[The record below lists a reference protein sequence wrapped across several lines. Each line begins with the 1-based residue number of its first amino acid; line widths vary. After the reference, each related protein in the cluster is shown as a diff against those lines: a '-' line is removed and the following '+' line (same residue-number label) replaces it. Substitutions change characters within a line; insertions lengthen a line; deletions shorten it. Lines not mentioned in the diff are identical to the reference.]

1 MKKLIS
7 IVALLLVAAGAFA
20 QKKPSASSA
29 SQSRERTPVST
40 TDAPKA
46 LGPYSQAIK
55 VGDFVFCAGQ
65 TGRDPATG
73 QLIQGDVAAQTE
85 RVLKNVSAVLT
96 AAGTDLD
103 HAVKTTVY
111 LKNIG
116 DFNAMNEV
124 YGRFFKGTP
133 PARSTVGV
141 ADLPANALV
150 EIEVIA
156 VLPENK

>member
-1 MKKLIS
+1 MKKLIL
-7 IVALLLVAAGAFA
+7 IVALILVAGAAFA
-20 QKKPSASSA
+20 QKKPSS
-29 SQSRERTPVST
+29 SRERTPVST
-40 TDAPKA
+40 TEAPKA
-46 LGPYSQAIK
+46 LGPYSQAIR

-85 RVLKNVSAVLT
+85 RVLKNISAVLT